1 MDTSDYTLSV
11 LANTL
16 DQLAVKADYTIGG
29 VTRTAKIRR
38 SIVNGNTVRKHIY
51 LTQEDPLGIVT
62 RARLLDA
69 KGNVIATRTDQQIHE
84 AGKGLLLEF
93 RWTIREEVI

>member
-1 MDTSDYTLSV
+1 MLTTYALQT

-16 DQLAVKADYTIGG
+16 DDLAVKADYTIGG
-29 VTRTAKIRR
+29 VTYQAKIRR
-38 SIVNGNTVRKHIY
+38 SIVSGATVRKHIY
-51 LTQEDPLGIVT
+51 LTQKDPLGTVT

-69 KGNVIATRTDQQIHE
+69 YGQVVAERTDPQVHE

-93 RWTIREEVI
+93 RWTITEG